1 MAEDARTMAEV
12 LAVIWWEARVCAV
25 DVELVLAPKDIH
37 PQSGMGSQECS
48 VSIRCGYWILIAA
61 MR

>member
-1 MAEDARTMAEV
+1 MAEV
-12 LAVIWWEARVCAV
+12 LAVIWWEARVGAV